1 MIYYLKSTI
10 DLLAYIKYI
19 SLSDLFFI
27 EIIIPLS
34 IVRYTF
40 CTQVRVSYIVNE

>member
-1 MIYYLKSTI
+1 MIFYLKPTI

-19 SLSDLFFI
+19 INLSDLFFV

-40 CTQVRVSYIVNE
+40 CT